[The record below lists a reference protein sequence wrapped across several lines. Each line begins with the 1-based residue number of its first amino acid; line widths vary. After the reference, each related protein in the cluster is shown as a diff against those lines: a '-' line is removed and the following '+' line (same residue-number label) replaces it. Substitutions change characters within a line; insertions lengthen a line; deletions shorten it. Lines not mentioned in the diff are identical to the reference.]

1 VIIGLDTLHAFE
13 YSMFERRTDISR
25 EVFLAT
31 GRARDLLVEAFSK
44 LPNLRCVGLRDYEG
58 HGRYRE
64 GMSAKWKSYGWSLRD
79 NVTHHRGKYAPPD
92 TILPLLLYALSKA
105 SIAPTNLETF
115 LRRARLPD
123 CSFDLSCLPP
133 DVAPVLSG
141 LRALLLSLD
150 DEQSIHGAQVNTAHR
165 HLKNFLQR
173 TPFLEHLRCNF
184 SQNATGSDSFLR
196 WLGTPSGVTN
206 KAEPPPITLDHL
218 TTLDLGNLCMKP
230 DTLLQVVA
238 KVPNLKALSLWKVV
252 LLNTEVRGSG
262 VPSSTGR
269 VWSDCL
275 PKLGKAFQAPK
286 GVNKVMI
293 GYAVE
298 RSDTLQHYISDMKF
312 AGKMTIDQNDGKKFE
327 DPEPQVSYRKRVGS
341 SVQDW
346 FEDIGSKV
354 FGDSPIY
361 PNGRS
366 DDSEDGEDD
375 DGEDDDGED
384 DDDEDDDDDDE
395 GDVEE
400 VEV

>member
-13 YSMFERRTDISR
+13 YSIFERRTNISR

-64 GMSAKWKSYGWSLRD
+64 GTSAKWKSYGWSLRD

-92 TILPLLLYALSKA
+92 TILPLLLFALSKA

-115 LRRARLPD
+115 LRRTRLPD
-123 CSFDLSCLPP
+123 CSFDLSFLPP
-133 DVAPVLSG
+133 HVVPVLSG
-141 LRALLLSLD
+141 LRTLLLSLD

-173 TPFLEHLRCNF
+173 TPLLEHLRCNF
-184 SQNATGSDSFLR
+184 SQNSMGSDSFLR
-196 WLGTPSGVTN
+196 WLGTPSGATN

-218 TTLDLGNLCMKP
+218 TTLDLGNLCMRP
-230 DTLLQVVA
+230 ETLLQVIA

-252 LLNTEVRGSG
+252 LLNTEIRGSG
-262 VPSSTGR
+262 IPSSTGR

-275 PKLGKAFQAPK
+275 PKLGKAFQAPE

-312 AGKMTIDQNDGKKFE
+312 AGKVTIDPNDEKKFE
-327 DPEPQVSYRKRVGS
+327 DPEGQVSYRKRVGS
-341 SVQDW
+341 NVQDW
-346 FEDIGSKV
+346 FEDIGNKV

-366 DDSEDGEDD
+366 DDSEDEDD
-375 DGEDDDGED
+375 EDGEDED
-384 DDDEDDDDDDE
+384 EDDDED
-395 GDVEE
+395 GDVDE
-400 VEV
+400 VEIVELSDED